1 MLYDKPRS
9 KRIMQGIKIVWYL
22 HNKRRHMHKLPGGSR
37 VRIIYLIHANIV
49 EAGSSMSSRVMI
61 SWNWK
66 YIIIV
71 SLEVIYW
78 S

>member
-1 MLYDKPRS
+1 
-9 KRIMQGIKIVWYL
+9 
-22 HNKRRHMHKLPGGSR
+22 MHKLPGGSR